1 MQLEKLYNINKGA
14 QMENLLTIIG
24 STVLVFSITELLKW
38 LLKKIKFLFK
48 KKRKE
53 RGRAVLRKEN

>member
-1 MQLEKLYNINKGA
+1 
-14 QMENLLTIIG
+14 MENLLTIIG